1 MGVRCILEGSK
12 ERISFIIE
20 YISTYEQKIKLANK
34 NGLFDE
40 AQLFEL
46 FAQEICKLWYGQS
59 FINLNT
65 IKKNYP
71 CVDLLSND
79 GTLYVQVSTQTDIFD
94 KIKKTLRSLDQ
105 SNSPDLAKV
114 TSPIFFVLSN
124 ESEASV
130 MDLIGEKQIG
140 KYPFTTENNLI
151 STSKIVQRAKVD
163 HDFQIALYELLKQ
176 DVEGVETVTEKL
188 LHIFDNSKSVHL
200 YNIDTTINGEYEID
214 RTALVSR
221 IKSDDSQFVFICGEA
236 GSGKSVICKKILE
249 SEEKVFFARAD
260 KLANCHSVDDIWSIS
275 ITKAF
280 RFLQGK
286 RAIIY
291 IDALEYIASAGES
304 IKELVQ
310 SLLKEIKRYPNLYFM
325 ASCRSCDV
333 SAFIKLLGLFS
344 IKKYVVEL
352 ITDNEL
358 NELCKKYPVIKEA
371 AETGKYSELIRSPF
385 YINEIVS
392 KDVNLSESS
401 DVNAFRTFIW
411 KECIC
416 LNRKAVEKGVPTNEV
431 VRTVKRLALERSKRF
446 TTGIPEDEIDLK
458 ILELLRS
465 NNVVT
470 DKDSL
475 VRLKY
480 DIYEDICFEKVFD
493 EEFDDCR
500 GRYLAFFNNIEKMG
514 NGVYRRYQIW
524 ISNKLLARVNRD
536 KFLQT
541 LVFDNEISPE
551 WHRNTIIGLV
561 KSPFCISFFKEQGTN
576 LIEKKMVPELVEVA
590 NLFSFEMSGVF
601 FNKIKSICSLQLKA
615 VGYGRIALIDLI
627 YENELYKNDYL
638 DRKKII
644 KLCNDYA
651 VHSKHKDKTDE
662 YSCSIISYYVDEYM
676 GENSS
681 DFRHRALDYLSPL
694 LGTIYSLPIKAH
706 SWINKYWNELKKSYL
721 DGNNTESRI
730 AEEILE
736 WTLENVTIALVDNEL
751 EGLLEIATVIWTK
764 ENERDKRKHDIYGER
779 YSDDYF
785 WGVRGAGKNY
795 NYAHVN
801 IDSDVFLRFIFQR
814 RFDLSLNWTIEIIN
828 QMVSEYSSHEPDD
841 LKEIVLF
848 NCDDN
853 TEKEY
858 IGSGSMWFVGRE
870 EGMLPTLI
878 GDLVYWL
885 KESAIQILHILE
897 SDKNAFNCLALYVKT
912 QILEKSTSIIPFT
925 IIEDIGFEF
934 AEIIPGYAV
943 FLASNLDIISWD
955 FQWTVKNMHSPA
967 TAIIEEQLMM
977 SVGIPSLKGRY
988 PRRQFKYQGLQNYMA
1003 LSQLLGD
1010 EMVCEKCF
1018 SVLDYLYKKIDNNN
1032 AHILLQVQK
1041 MDLRNA
1047 KVNIYDHGVVSVE
1060 PSLSEESQKI
1070 VNDNEIKK
1078 QPEEDII
1085 KKLKKILEG
1094 DNSDNLEIVLEEI
1107 DNIKSL
1113 MSEPENVIKY
1123 EHYYIMF
1130 ICIALKNQNLSKA
1143 KRTELVCDWAGRIEN
1158 IFSHKKLYV
1167 ADLKLSEALFQQYWR
1182 NIDNIARNH
1191 LKDLMLFC
1199 LTDRTSDGQIA
1210 LLRRIVLFYLSK
1222 HETTAR
1228 ILFNTV
1234 IAIAKDE
1241 WEHFSYNQ
1249 ELLDKNKG
1257 KNYCISAGYGVPKP
1271 DDIVRVL
1278 GLKPYQSKRE
1288 EIVNRFLYNE
1298 EKMDI
1303 NELDVY
1309 EMDPGFLFCAVNS
1322 GLRFDNPDFCLFV
1335 KKMMPLFIYSMDGDI
1350 NSSLR
1355 DRYYERQRVK
1365 EMFVRELT
1373 DENDN
1378 YKTAVEL
1385 LFDDNLLNSFGRESA
1400 KMYLSIFGCLA
1411 TLYFDSYEDR
1421 AKRMHCRT
1429 CIEYAEEKIGKI
1441 PNSYVKNQMEKA
1453 LIFGSEPMVG
1463 DWNECETHYSF
1474 EDKRFICGLWG
1485 KYYCNHVN
1493 DILNALYKM
1502 KIDELLPE
1510 VLPIVCNTVN
1520 AIKNRSDVLEENSW
1534 KIIKTFVLK
1543 ALLDFSEIIKSDIE
1557 YHDSYEKLLNIL
1569 IDLGDESAA
1578 VILDE
1583 YRTH

>member
-1 MGVRCILEGSK
+1 MEGSK

-20 YISTYEQKIKLANK
+20 YISAYEQKIKLANK
-34 NGLFDE
+34 NSLFDE

-46 FAQEICKLWYGQS
+46 FAQEICKLWYGQD

-79 GTLYVQVSTQTDIFD
+79 GTLYVQVSTQTNISD
-94 KIKKTLRSLDQ
+94 KIKGTLRALDQ

-124 ESEASV
+124 ESESSV
-130 MDLIGEKQIG
+130 KDLVGENQIG

-151 STSKIVQRAKVD
+151 STSKIVQRAKED
-163 HDFQIALYELLKQ
+163 DTFRIALYELLKR
-176 DVEGVETVTEKL
+176 DVEGIESVTEKL
-188 LHIFDNSKSVHL
+188 LNIFDNSKSVHL

-214 RTALVSR
+214 RTALISS
-221 IKSDDSQFVFICGEA
+221 IKADDNQLVFICGEA
-236 GSGKSVICKKILE
+236 GSGKSVVCKKILE
-249 SEEKVFFARAD
+249 DEKKVFFARAD
-260 KLANCHSVDDIWSIS
+260 ILARCHSIDEIWDIS

-304 IKELVQ
+304 VKDLVQ
-310 SLLKEIKRYPNLYFM
+310 SLLKEIKRYTNLYFM

-333 SAFIKLLGLFS
+333 SAFIKLFGLFG
-344 IKKYVVEL
+344 IKEYVVER

-358 NELCKKYPVIKEA
+358 NEICKKYPVIKEA
-371 AETGKYSELIRSPF
+371 AETDKYSELIRSPF

-392 KDVNLSESS
+392 KGINLTESS

-416 LNRKAVEKGVPTNEV
+416 LNRKAAEKGIPTNEV
-431 VRTVKRLALERSKRF
+431 VLTVKRLVLERSKRF

-480 DIYEDICFEKVFD
+480 DIYEDICFEKMFD
-493 EEFDDCR
+493 TEFDGCK
-500 GRYLAFFNNIEKMG
+500 GKYLTFFANIEKLG

-524 ISNKLLARVNRD
+524 ICNKLLAKVNRD
-536 KFLQT
+536 KFLQA

-551 WHRNTIIGLV
+551 WHRNTIIGLI
-561 KSPFCISFFKEQGTN
+561 KSPFCISFFKEQEAN
-576 LIEKKMVPELVEVA
+576 LIEKKMVTEFVDVT
-590 NLFSFEMSGVF
+590 NCFSFEMGGVY
-601 FNKIKSICSLQLKA
+601 FNKIKSICWLQLKA
-615 VGYGRIALIDLI
+615 VGNGRIALIDLI
-627 YENELYKNDYL
+627 YENELYKNACL

-651 VHSKHKDKTDE
+651 VHSKHVDKTDE
-662 YSCSIISYYVDEYM
+662 YTCSIISYYVDGYM
-676 GENSS
+676 EDINS
-681 DFRHRALDYLSPL
+681 DYHYSVVANLNPL
-694 LGTIYSLPIKAH
+694 LEAIYSLPIKAH
-706 SWINKYWNELKKSYL
+706 SWINEFWNGLKKTYL
-721 DGNNTESRI
+721 EGNNTESRI

-736 WTLENVTIALVDNEL
+736 WTLDHVTVALVDNEL

-764 ENERDKRKHDIYGER
+764 EIERSKRKYDIYGER
-779 YSDDYF
+779 YNDDYL
-785 WGVRGAGKNY
+785 WGVRGAGENY
-795 NYAHVN
+795 NYTHLN
-801 IDSDVFLRFIFQR
+801 IEHDIFLRFIFQR
-814 RFDLSLNWTIEIIN
+814 QFDLSLNWTIEIIN
-828 QMVSEYSSHEPDD
+828 QMVSEYSSHEPND
-841 LKEIVLF
+841 LKEVVLF

-853 TEKEY
+853 TEKKY
-858 IGSGSMWFVGRE
+858 IGSESMWFAGRE
-870 EGMLPTLI
+870 EGVLPTLI

-885 KESAIQILHILE
+885 KESSIQILHILE
-897 SDKNAFNCLALYVKT
+897 SDKNAFNCMALYVKT
-912 QILEKSTSIIPFT
+912 QILEKATNIIPFT

-934 AEIIPGYAV
+934 ADIMPGYAV

-955 FQWTVKNMHSPA
+955 IQWTAKNMHSPA
-967 TAIIEEQLMM
+967 SAIIEEQLLM
-977 SVGIPSLKGRY
+977 SLGVPSLNKRY
-988 PRRQFKYQGLQNYMA
+988 PRRQFQYQGLQDYMA
-1003 LSQLLGD
+1003 WSQLFC
-1010 EMVCEKCF
+1010 EEKVCKRCI
-1018 SVLDYLYKKIDNNN
+1018 SVLEYLYNMIDTNN

-1041 MDLRNA
+1041 MDMRNA
-1047 KVNIYDHGVVSVE
+1047 KVKIYDDSLISVE
-1060 PSLSEESQKI
+1060 PNLSDEPQRI
-1070 VNDNEIKK
+1070 VNCNETKK
-1078 QPEEDII
+1078 QPEEAII
-1085 KKLKKILEG
+1085 KKLKSILEG
-1094 DNSDNLEIVLEEI
+1094 DNSDNLKTVLEEI

-1113 MSEPENVIKY
+1113 MSDPENEIKY

-1158 IFSHKKLYV
+1158 IFSHKKTYV
-1167 ADLKLSEALFQQYWR
+1167 ADLKLSAALFQQYWN
-1182 NIDNIARNH
+1182 NIDNTARIQ

-1199 LTDRTSDGQIA
+1199 LIDRSSNGQIA
-1210 LLRRIVLFYLSK
+1210 TLRKIVLHSLSDY
-1222 HETTAR
+1222 EMTAR
-1228 ILFNTV
+1228 ILFNTI

-1249 ELLDKNKG
+1249 KLLNKNRG
-1257 KNYCISAGYGVPKP
+1257 KNYCIHAGYGVPKP
-1271 DDIVRVL
+1271 DDIVRAL
-1278 GLKPYQSKRE
+1278 GLKPYQTKRE

-1298 EKMDI
+1298 EMIDI

-1322 GLRFDNPDFCLFV
+1322 GIRLDNPDFCLFV
-1335 KKMMPLFIYSMDGDI
+1335 KRMMPVFINSMDGDKK
-1350 NSSLR
+1350 SSLM
-1355 DRYYERQRVK
+1355 DQYYERLRVK

-1373 DENDN
+1373 DDNEN
-1378 YKTAVEL
+1378 YKTAVDL
-1385 LFDDNLLNSFGRESA
+1385 LFDDDLINSFGRESA
-1400 KMYLSIFGCLA
+1400 KMYLSIFGNLA
-1411 TLYFDSYEDR
+1411 TQYFDSYKDR
-1421 AKRMHCRT
+1421 VKRSRCCS

-1441 PNSYVKNQMEKA
+1441 PDSYVKNQMERI
-1453 LIFGSEPMVG
+1453 LIFGSDPMAG

-1474 EDKRFICGLWG
+1474 EDKRFICRLWG
-1485 KYYCNHVN
+1485 KYCYNHVN

-1502 KIDELLPE
+1502 KIGELLPE
-1510 VLPIVCNTVN
+1510 VLPIVCNTIDSVR
-1520 AIKNRSDVLEENSW
+1520 NRSDVLEENSRT
-1534 KIIKTFVLK
+1534 IIKTFVLK
-1543 ALLDFSEIIKSDIE
+1543 ALLDFSDIIKSDIE

-1569 IDLGDESAA
+1569 IGFGDESAA

>member
-1 MGVRCILEGSK
+1 MEGSK
-12 ERISFIIE
+12 ERIRFIIE
-20 YISTYEQKIKLANK
+20 YISAYEQKIKLANK

-124 ESEASV
+124 ESEESV
-130 MDLIGEKQIG
+130 KDLIGEKQIG
-140 KYPFTTENNLI
+140 KYPFTVEKNMI
-151 STSKIVQRAKVD
+151 STSKIVQRAKNEV
-163 HDFQIALYELLKQ
+163 DFQNALYELLMQ
-176 DVEGVETVTEKL
+176 DVKGIESVTEKL
-188 LHIFDNSKSVHL
+188 LYIFDNSKSVHL
-200 YNIDTTINGEYEID
+200 YNIDTTINGEFEID

-221 IKSDDSQFVFICGEA
+221 IKADDNQFVFICGEA

-249 SEEKVFFARAD
+249 DEEKVLFARAD
-260 KLANCHSVDDIWSIS
+260 KLANCHSIDDIWGIS
-275 ITKAF
+275 ITKTF

-291 IDALEYIASAGES
+291 IDALEYIANAGES

-310 SLLKEIKRYPNLYFM
+310 SLLTEIKRYSNLFFM

-344 IKKYVVEL
+344 IKEYVVEP

-358 NELCKKYPVIKEA
+358 KEICKKYPVIKEA
-371 AETGKYSELIRSPF
+371 AETDKYSEIIRSPF

-392 KDVNLSESS
+392 KRVNLAEAS

-416 LNRKAVEKGVPTNEV
+416 LNGKAAEKGIPTNTV
-431 VRTVKRLALERSKRF
+431 VQTVKQLVVERSRRF
-446 TTGIPEDEIDLK
+446 ITGIPEEEIDLK
-458 ILELLRS
+458 ILRLLRS

-480 DIYEDICFEKVFD
+480 DIYEDICFEKLFD
-493 EEFDDCR
+493 EEFDDCK
-500 GRYLAFFNNIEKMG
+500 GRYSTFFNNIEKMG
-514 NGVYRRYQIW
+514 NGAYRRYQIW
-524 ISNKLLARVNRD
+524 IGNKLLAKVNRD

-576 LIEKKMVPELVEVA
+576 LIEKKMVPEFVDIT
-590 NLFSFEMSGVF
+590 NLFSFEMSGVS
-601 FNKIKSICSLQLKA
+601 FNKIKSICWLQLKA

-627 YENELYKNDYL
+627 YENELYKNEYL

-651 VHSKHKDKTDE
+651 VRSKHMDKTDE
-662 YSCSIISYYVDEYM
+662 YTCSIMSYYVDEYM
-676 GENSS
+676 REISS
-681 DFRHRALDYLSPL
+681 DFRHRAVDYLSPL

-721 DGNNTESRI
+721 ERNITESRI

-736 WTLENVTIALVDNEL
+736 WTLENVTITLVDNEL
-751 EGLLEIATVIWTK
+751 EGLLEIAAVIWTK
-764 ENERDKRKHDIYGER
+764 ENERNKRRHDIYGER
-779 YSDDYF
+779 YSDDYS
-785 WGVRGAGKNY
+785 WGVRGAGENY

-841 LKEIVLF
+841 FKEVVLL

-853 TEKEY
+853 TEKKY
-858 IGSGSMWFVGRE
+858 IGSGSMWFAGRE
-870 EGMLPTLI
+870 EGMLPALI

-912 QILEKSTSIIPFT
+912 QILEKSTNIIPFT

-934 AEIIPGYAV
+934 ADIIPGYAV
-943 FLASNLDIISWD
+943 LLASNLDIITWD
-955 FQWTVKNMHSPA
+955 FQWTVKNIHSPA

-1003 LSQLLGD
+1003 WSQLFC
-1010 EMVCEKCF
+1010 EEKVCKRCI
-1018 SVLDYLYKKIDNNN
+1018 SVLEYLYNMIDTNN

-1041 MDLRNA
+1041 MDMRNA
-1047 KVNIYDHGVVSVE
+1047 KVNIIDDGVVSVE
-1060 PSLSEESQKI
+1060 PILSDESQKI
-1070 VNDNEIKK
+1070 VNDNETKK

-1085 KKLKKILEG
+1085 NKLKKILEG

-1113 MSEPENVIKY
+1113 MSEPENAIKY

-1143 KRTELVCDWAGRIEN
+1143 KRTELVCDWAGRIKN
-1158 IFSHKKLYV
+1158 IFSHIKLYV

-1199 LTDRTSDGQIA
+1199 LIDRTSDGQIA
-1210 LLRRIVLFYLSK
+1210 LLRSIVLFYLSN

-1234 IAIAKDE
+1234 IGIAKDE
-1241 WEHFSYNQ
+1241 WEHYSYNQ
-1249 ELLDKNKG
+1249 ELLDKNKD
-1257 KNYCISAGYGVPKP
+1257 KNYCIPAGYGVPKP
-1271 DDIVRVL
+1271 DDIVKAL
-1278 GLKPYQSKRE
+1278 GLKLYKSKRE
-1288 EIVNRFLYNE
+1288 EIVKRFLYDE
-1298 EKMDI
+1298 EMMDI
-1303 NELDVY
+1303 SELDVN
-1309 EMDPGFLFCAVNS
+1309 EMDPGFLFCAVNT
-1322 GLRFDNPDFCLFV
+1322 GIRLDDPDFRLFV
-1335 KKMMPLFIYSMDGDI
+1335 KKIMPVFINSMDGDRR
-1350 NSSLR
+1350 SSLMEK
-1355 DRYYERQRVK
+1355 YYERQRVK
-1365 EMFVRELT
+1365 EMFVRELA
-1373 DENDN
+1373 DIKN
-1378 YKTAVEL
+1378 YKTAVDL
-1385 LFDDNLLNSFGRESA
+1385 LFDDDLLNSFGRESA
-1400 KMYLSIFGCLA
+1400 KMYLSIFGNLA
-1411 TLYFDSYEDR
+1411 SQYFDSYKDR
-1421 AKRMHCRT
+1421 AKRSHCRA
-1429 CIEYAEEKIGKI
+1429 CIEYVEKKIEKI
-1441 PNSYVKNQMEKA
+1441 PDSYVKNQMEKI
-1453 LIFGSEPMVG
+1453 LIFGSDPMAG

-1474 EDKRFICGLWG
+1474 EDKRFICKLWG
-1485 KYYCNHVN
+1485 KYCCNHVN
-1493 DILNALYKM
+1493 DILNAIYKM
-1502 KIDELLPE
+1502 KIGELLPE
-1510 VLPIVCNTVN
+1510 VLPIVCNT
-1520 AIKNRSDVLEENSW
+1520 ADSLKNRSDILEENSW
-1534 KIIKTFVLK
+1534 TILKTFVLK
-1543 ALLDFSEIIKSDIE
+1543 ALLDFSDKIKADYE
-1557 YHDSYEKLLNIL
+1557 YHDSFEKLLNIL
-1569 IDLGDESAA
+1569 IDFGDESAA